1 MALEASTGEDRI
13 GHLSRQRHIL
23 SHGEYTHERSVH
35 GEVHLDTDA
44 GVGVEGLQPPDEGQ
58 LLLREEV
65 ILKGPCCEGTISKKG
80 LDSVTSELIFRTT
93 AELSALYASGVKDS
107 TDWSR

>member
-1 MALEASTGEDRI
+1 MSEAFTEKFISTRTLALESKDFSPLTKVR
-13 GHLSRQRHIL
+13 
-23 SHGEYTHERSVH
+23 
-35 GEVHLDTDA
+35 
-44 GVGVEGLQPPDEGQ
+44 

-65 ILKGPCCEGTISKKG
+65 ILEGTLLRGDDLEEGTG
-80 LDSVTSELIFRTT
+80 LRDERIDLQTT

>member
-1 MALEASTGEDRI
+1 MSEAFTEKFISTRTLALESKDFSPLTKVR
-13 GHLSRQRHIL
+13 
-23 SHGEYTHERSVH
+23 
-35 GEVHLDTDA
+35 
-44 GVGVEGLQPPDEGQ
+44 

-93 AELSALYASGVKDS
+93 AELSALYTSGVKDS